1 MKKLLSLL
9 VVSVLVAGCSS
20 QNSAE
25 MLQVRSVS
33 NTDNCQFVTSQ
44 YQETAPFNTVKY
56 LQRNTILYGG
66 DSYKIIS
73 STPLSIISAN
83 DSVGTNFEIYKC
95 R

>member
-1 MKKLLSLL
+1 MKKFLFLISAIT
-9 VVSVLVAGCSS
+9 VASGCSS
-20 QNSAE
+20 KNSAE
-25 MLQVRSVS
+25 MLQVRSLS

-73 STPLSIISAN
+73 STPLSIISSN
-83 DSVGTNFEIYKC
+83 DAVGTNFEIYKC